1 MALAFWQFLRDN
13 EPAEAMD
20 VLATYLEEVNKLK
33 LSKEKSISRS
43 TIYRALR
50 GKNVTIKT
58 IAKVLHSL
66 I

>member
-1 MALAFWQFLRDN
+1 
-13 EPAEAMD
+13 MD
-20 VLATYLEEVNKLK
+20 VIATYLEEANKLK
-33 LSKEKSISRS
+33 LSKEKAIPRA

-66 I
+66 A